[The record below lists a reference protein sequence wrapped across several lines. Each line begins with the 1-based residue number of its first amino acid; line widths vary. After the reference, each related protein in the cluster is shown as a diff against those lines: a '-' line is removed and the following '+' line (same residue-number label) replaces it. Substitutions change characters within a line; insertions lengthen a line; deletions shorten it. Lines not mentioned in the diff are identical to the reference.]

1 MSIHRTS
8 REVAIG
14 RITLIYLSIYLSIY
28 LEEDLVDLV
37 EGEGRDYIESP
48 MSDGTI
54 EEDFEEAL
62 AR

>member
-1 MSIHRTS
+1 MSIHRSS